1 MDFSLC
7 FIKEKYFID
16 NSNFVKML
24 DPGDSIKQSKRI
36 YLCLQIKLNS
46 NNFYIPLRNNLKEDI
61 KPYGRIG
68 HMIPSKSRPDAGF
81 DYRYSLIINNSSY
94 IEPQTTPRI
103 PNSQLSKIKEDIFK
117 IENEFKT
124 YLRGFIKAARKSRI
138 KREPLYRESS
148 LINFTEIL
156 LQEHSNI

>member
-1 MDFSLC
+1 M
-7 FIKEKYFID
+7 
-16 NSNFVKML
+16 V
-24 DPGDSIKQSKRI
+24 
-36 YLCLQIKLNS
+36 
-46 NNFYIPLRNNLKEDI
+46 
-61 KPYGRIG
+61 
-68 HMIPSKSRPDAGF
+68 PSKSRPDAGF

>member
-7 FIKEKYFID
+7 FIKENYFID

-24 DPGDSIKQSKRI
+24 DTGDSIKQSKRI

-94 IEPQTTPRI
+94 RSSNNPKNTEFTI
-103 PNSQLSKIKEDIFK
+103 IKDQRRYIQ
-117 IENEFKT
+117 N
-124 YLRGFIKAARKSRI
+124 RK
-138 KREPLYRESS
+138 
-148 LINFTEIL
+148 
-156 LQEHSNI
+156 

>member
-24 DPGDSIKQSKRI
+24 DPGDSIKQSKRT

-61 KPYGRIG
+61 RPYGRIG
-68 HMIPSKSRPDAGF
+68 HLIPSKSRPDAGF
-81 DYRYSLIINNSSY
+81 DYRYSLIINNPSY
-94 IEPQTTPRI
+94 IEPQTTPKEYRI
-103 PNSQLSKIKEDIFK
+103 HNYQKLKKIYSKYKMNLKHICEGLSKLR
-117 IENEFKT
+117 ENPE
-124 YLRGFIKAARKSRI
+124 
-138 KREPLYRESS
+138 
-148 LINFTEIL
+148 
-156 LQEHSNI
+156 